1 MIDMQR
7 ILCFLFVAS
16 WTTTTSAD
24 FQQSVR
30 PLLQKHCIACHGPKK
45 QEGDLRFDGLTG
57 NLTAHPSEA
66 KVWSAIL
73 EQLETGA
80 MPPEDRPRPKTDEV
94 RRLTSWIKQNVR
106 EAEIAFVRKM
116 RFPENGNR
124 VRHEKLF
131 DPKTAE
137 QAPKIAASP
146 ARFWRILPR
155 TYNRR
160 QLKMG
165 AWRHERP
172 VAPAPFGLYVKHELK
187 NYSTL
192 YTIESSEAEAVAN
205 NARTILTFATRS
217 AFDFRFP
224 HDAYKKFQKEHGTTR
239 QEIEKDPNLSRK
251 WAAELERMREE
262 QRARDAHRPANPRSK
277 LNVLAWQKEPPSD
290 EDLQQVV
297 HELFRIWLG
306 RPPSDEEM
314 TARVAYVQKKLK
326 QFGSRQGLIYGL
338 VPVLMHP
345 ESVFAFEFGGAGV
358 QPSVAQERLKP
369 ALQPSEPA
377 MLLPIELAD
386 ALTRALDDEATGQTQ
401 FHKLLDAGKLVT
413 REDVRAA
420 LTAKN
425 ARPLS
430 QANTVKRFF
439 EEFFAYPVSDEVF
452 KCAKDIDHEMGRTKG
467 VERNPYFEGWR
478 SGKDKQMPNVTGA
491 AALVIDEVLKTDRQV
506 LKQLL
511 TYTVLYPGSTE
522 AHWRW
527 RNERAITGKENY
539 IKQLEEK
546 VAMLRKQGESAEEI
560 AKVREQIEKTKN
572 HGELRQARE
581 NLSWLDNRDLPDRT
595 GILQT
600 RAWLVA
606 MSTNMDN
613 HAIHRGKW
621 IRERLLGQ
629 SIPEVPIGVDA
640 ALPMAPEKTLRQ
652 KMEKTR
658 QAECWRCH
666 KLMDPLGLPFERY
679 DHFGSYRELDKDK
692 PVDTSGAI
700 VDSGDPNIDGPVSG
714 PDELVKK
721 LATSERVE
729 QSFVRHAFRFWMGRN
744 ETLDDA
750 RTIQEAWHAYRDNDG
765 SMHALLLSL
774 LTSDSFLYRYGALP
788 VGRIANPSSSD
799 DPPQTRTD

>member
-1 MIDMQR
+1 MIHIR
-7 ILCFLFVAS
+7 KVLCLFIVAS
-16 WTTTTSAD
+16 CAASASAD
-24 FQQSVR
+24 FQQSIR
-30 PLLQKHCIACHGPKK
+30 PLLEKHCTACHGPKK

-57 NLTAHPSEA
+57 NLSAHPTESETWA
-66 KVWSAIL
+66 AIL

-94 RRLTSWIKQNVR
+94 LRLTSWIKQNVR
-106 EAEIAFVRKM
+106 EAEIAFARKM

-124 VRHEKLF
+124 VPHEKLF
-131 DPKTAE
+131 DPQTAE

-146 ARFWRILPR
+146 ARFWRILPH
-155 TYNRR
+155 TYNQR
-160 QLKMG
+160 QRVMG

-187 NYSTL
+187 NYSSL

-239 QEIEKDPNLSRK
+239 QEIEKNPELSRK
-251 WAAELERMREE
+251 WAAEMERMREE

-277 LNVLAWQKEPPSD
+277 LNVLAWRKEPPSD

-297 HELFRIWLG
+297 TELFRIWLG
-306 RPPSDEEM
+306 RPPSDKEM
-314 TARVAYVQKKLK
+314 TARVSYVQTKIK
-326 QFGSRQGLIYGL
+326 QFGNRQGLIYGL
-338 VPVLMHP
+338 VPVLIHP
-345 ESVFAFEFGGAGV
+345 ESVFAFEFGRSQAVG
-358 QPSVAQERLKP
+358 
-369 ALQPSEPA
+369 EPTI
-377 MLLPIELAD
+377 LRPIELAD
-386 ALTRALDDEATGQTQ
+386 ALTRALDDEATGETQ
-401 FHKLLDAGKLVT
+401 FHKLAHAGKLAT
-413 REDVRAA
+413 REDIHAA

-425 ARPLS
+425 ARPLA

-467 VERNPYFEGWR
+467 VERNPYFAGWR
-478 SGKDKQMPNVTGA
+478 SGKDKQMPNVTA
-491 AALVIDEVLKTDRQV
+491 AASLVVDEVLKADRQV
-506 LKQLL
+506 LQQLL

-522 AHWRW
+522 VHWRW
-527 RNERAITGKENY
+527 RNERAIASKENY

-546 VAMLRKQGESAEEI
+546 VAMLRKQGDSAEEI

-581 NLSWLDNRDLPDRT
+581 NL
-595 GILQT
+595 
-600 RAWLVA
+600 AWLIIATCPTAPVSCKPVRGSWRCPPTWITTP
-606 MSTNMDN
+606 STAANGF
-613 HAIHRGKW
+613 ASGCWAKAF
-621 IRERLLGQ
+621 
-629 SIPEVPIGVDA
+629 PEVPIGVDA
-640 ALPMAPEKTLRQ
+640 ALPNAPDKTLRQ

-666 KLMDPLGLPFERY
+666 RLMDPLGLPFERY

-692 PVDTSGAI
+692 PVDTSGEI
-700 VDSGDPNIDGPVSG
+700 IDSGDQSIDGPVSG

-750 RTIQEAWHAYRDNDG
+750 RTIQEAYQAYKESDG

-774 LTSDSFLYRYGALP
+774 LTSDAFLYRTGALP
-788 VGRIANPSSSD
+788 AGPIVNPSTENNSSNKEQRMD
-799 DPPQTRTD
+799 